1 MNSNDFTLL
10 LHELLCGALFWTVF
24 CRCVRTDYRVR
35 GDVRLAFV
43 ALGIVACIGMAAPL
57 AWGVLPSAFTLLLLA
72 AILAVQIVTSRY
84 WCESVPDKFY
94 KPGHA
99 PKLRRSCEKSGGC
112 HAIRH

>member
-10 LHELLCGALFWTVF
+10 LHELLCGALFYTVF
-24 CRCVRTDYRVR
+24 CRCVRTDSRVR

-43 ALGIVACIGMAAPL
+43 VLGIVACIGMAAPM

-94 KPGHA
+94 KPEHT
-99 PKLRRSCEKSGGC
+99 PRQRRSCEKSGGC
-112 HAIRH
+112 HAAHH